1 MIPMRQDIKKIRN
14 LLKEYAK
21 MKRDLVAFNQVS
33 SPTFDGTLSHGSQ
46 NDAER
51 RLINHVNL
59 SYQIKKIEDAINTLE
74 SQDQFILIEYVMYK
88 HYSRD
93 EMCQRLGVSRSGFN
107 YKKNKGLEKL
117 KKYIY

>member
-21 MKRDLVAFNQVS
+21 MKRDLAAFSQVS
-33 SPTFDGTLSHGSQ
+33 SPTFDGTLSYSSQ
-46 NDAER
+46 NVTES
-51 RLINHVNL
+51 RLIRHVNL

-74 SQDQFILIEYVMYK
+74 SQDRFILIEYVMYK

-93 EMCQRLGVSRSGFN
+93 EMCQKFGVSRSGFN
-107 YKKNKGLEKL
+107 YLKNEALFKL
-117 KKYIY
+117 NKNV